1 MVYRHLVFACGLI
14 RYCPVVQS
22 FEQLS
27 QAAQGVTLEEANG
40 LCRSL
45 LSFASHYGR
54 EDELAEEARQQ
65 PDMWTQ
71 GPPTRA
77 TSIVACVPMHVDASG
92 QSIGLPLHHLVLLC
106 LYMDQT
112 AHLQE
117 ACGGSRP
124 GSSWRVNKLHNSSLM
139 QVRTDLQYQE

>member
-1 MVYRHLVFACGLI
+1 MRRLLL
-14 RYCPVVQS
+14 QS
-22 FEQLS
+22 YEQLS
-27 QAAQGVTLEEANG
+27 QAAQDVTLEEVNG

-65 PDMWTQ
+65 PEQWTQ

-92 QSIGLPLHHLVLLC
+92 QSIGVPLPLPPIMHLMFRIQQPPVVSMTTTTKQNKTQQNNVHH
-106 LYMDQT
+106 
-112 AHLQE
+112 
-117 ACGGSRP
+117 
-124 GSSWRVNKLHNSSLM
+124 
-139 QVRTDLQYQE
+139 VRQRHDN